1 MEINIETN
9 IGINEN
15 EVWRHKKTQ
24 RLYQIMAIG
33 KEESDLTDVVIYK
46 SLKDGQVWVRNKEE
60 FLDGRFVK
68 ENQGFII

>member
-1 MEINIETN
+1 MGLNIEINI
-9 IGINEN
+9 N
-15 EVWRHKKTQ
+15 EVWRHNKTQ
-24 RLYQIMAIG
+24 GLYQILAIG

-68 ENQGFII
+68 ET